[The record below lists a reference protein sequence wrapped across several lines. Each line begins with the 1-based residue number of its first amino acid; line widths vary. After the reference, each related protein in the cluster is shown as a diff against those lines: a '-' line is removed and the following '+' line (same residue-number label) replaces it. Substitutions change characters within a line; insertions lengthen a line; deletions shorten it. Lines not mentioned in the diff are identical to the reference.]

1 MATIQENKVT
11 PEWVDDLYQIEMTD
25 PVMGGADGVAN
36 RQAKQLGARTQWLK
50 KKYEN
55 QEDEFNEYKKSVES
69 ATELKAGITK
79 LTSDIVKHKD
89 DGGYAVTPQAVVDY
103 LASQSAS
110 VKDVNELRNYE
121 SDSLYV
127 NVSGYY
133 ASTPGIGGG
142 LFVADKSDKTSIDNG
157 GTIIVSKNGM
167 RWKRVL
173 SMRNL
178 DITDFG
184 GQAGADKFKSFLAE
198 HYIHLPSFKTR
209 QDFLIS
215 QHDLVWVPDGH
226 VIIAQGLLY
235 RRHAES
241 RYIPDLPGW
250 LPINESFGHFDDTY
264 TESNLPT
271 VVRCRYRTEGG
282 KRWNI
287 TEVINPRPGCVK
299 KILLGAPDGQK
310 KIKLEK
316 LHEYVGSS
324 RSRIL
329 LSCDGWMTP
338 PIDGKATLQ
347 GLQIVDGKVHRDWDT
362 SDYDTN
368 AAAVWLRN
376 GKLKAAKSKDG
387 KSAAKWVEEG
397 AEWTASFA
405 RGPVLVEDGR
415 VVPNADTYLSARAAI
430 GQRADRSLVFLN
442 LEGVSGSYGATLQES
457 AQIMVDEKCVIAI
470 ALDAGG
476 SSQVWYG
483 AAYACP
489 SSDGSFQEGRAIP
502 SAIEI
507 IADIVE
513 PYDTGWVPIPVIDG
527 VKAGSKG
534 QGGAAIAYRQR
545 GGDVELRLDTV
556 YSFKAN
562 TETIIT
568 TEELP
573 KRFRNQ
579 DYRPI
584 RAIACGFGGA
594 VVPWWSG
601 TYISIQPHKDTPYT
615 YGYTE
620 WPMPNSK

>member
-121 SDSLYV
+121 SNSLYV

-142 LFVADKSDKTSIDNG
+142 LFVADESDKTSTDNG

-250 LPINESFGHFDDTY
+250 LPINESFGHFDATY

-299 KILLGAPDGQK
+299 KILLGTPDEQK

-316 LHEYVGSS
+316 LHEYVGKSQ
-324 RSRIL
+324 SRIL
-329 LSCDGWMTP
+329 LSCDGWTTP
-338 PIDGKATLQ
+338 PADGKAALQ
-347 GLQIVDGKVHRDWDT
+347 GLQIVDGKVHRDWET
-362 SDYDTN
+362 SDFDTN

-415 VVPNADTYLSARAAI
+415 VIPNADTYLSARAAI

-457 AQIMVDEKCVIAI
+457 AQIMADEQCVTAI

-483 AAYACP
+483 DSYACP
-489 SSDGSFQEGRAIP
+489 SSDGNFQTGRAIP

-507 IADIVE
+507 IADVVE
-513 PYDTGWVPIPVIDG
+513 PYNTGWLPMSVING
-527 VKAGSKG
+527 LTAGSDG
-534 QGGAAIAYRQR
+534 QDGAAIAYRQV
-545 GGDVELRLDTV
+545 GGDIELRIDAV
-556 YSFKAN
+556 YAFKAGV
-562 TETIIT
+562 ETIVT
-568 TEELP
+568 TEEIP
-573 KRFRNQ
+573 KRYRNQ

-584 RAIACGFGGA
+584 RDIACGFGGA
-594 VVPWWSG
+594 IVPWWSG
-601 TYISIQPHKDTPYT
+601 TYISIKPLSDTPYA
-615 YGYTE
+615 YGYST
-620 WPMPNSK
+620 WHAKNSK

>member
-55 QEDEFNEYKKSVES
+55 QEDEFNKYKKSVES
-69 ATELKAGITK
+69 ATELKAGVTK
-79 LTSDIVKHKD
+79 LTSDIVRHKD

-121 SDSLYV
+121 SNSLYV

-142 LFVADKSDKTSIDNG
+142 LFVADKSDKTSTDNG

-167 RWKRVL
+167 RWKRVS

-178 DITDFG
+178 DIADFG
-184 GQAGADKFKSFLAE
+184 GQSGADKFKSFLAE
-198 HYIHLPSFKTR
+198 HYINLPSFKTR

-215 QHDLVWVPDGH
+215 QHNLVWVPDGH

-271 VVRCRYRTEGG
+271 VVRCRYRAEGE

-299 KILLGAPDGQK
+299 KILLGTPDEQK

-316 LHEYVGSS
+316 LHEYVGKSQ
-324 RSRIL
+324 SRIL
-329 LSCDGWMTP
+329 LSCDGWTTP
-338 PIDGKATLQ
+338 PADGKAALQ
-347 GLQIVDGKVHRDWDT
+347 GLQIVDGKVHRDWAT
-362 SDYDTN
+362 SDFDTN

-376 GKLKAAKSKDG
+376 GKLQAAKSKDG
-387 KSAAKWVEEG
+387 KSAAKWVDEG

-457 AQIMVDEKCVIAI
+457 AQIMADEQCVTAI

-483 AAYACP
+483 DAYACP
-489 SSDGSFQEGRAIP
+489 SSDGNFQTGRAIP

-507 IADIVE
+507 IADVVE
-513 PYDTGWVPIPVIDG
+513 PYNTGWIPVSVING
-527 VKAGSKG
+527 LTAGSDG
-534 QGGAAIAYRQR
+534 QDGAAIAYRQV
-545 GGDVELRLDTV
+545 GGDIELRIDAV
-556 YSFKAN
+556 YGFKAGV
-562 TETIIT
+562 ETIVT
-568 TEELP
+568 TEEIP
-573 KRFRNQ
+573 KRYRNQ

-584 RAIACGFGGA
+584 RDIACGFGGA
-594 VVPWWSG
+594 IVPWWSG
-601 TYISIQPHKDTPYT
+601 TYISIKPLSDTPYA
-615 YGYTE
+615 YGYST
-620 WPMPNSK
+620 WHAKNSK

>member
-55 QEDEFNEYKKSVES
+55 QEDEFNKYKESVAS
-69 ATELKAGITK
+69 ATELKAGVTK

-121 SDSLYV
+121 SNSLYV

-142 LFVADKSDKTSIDNG
+142 LFVADKSDKTSTDNG

-167 RWKRVL
+167 RWKRVS

-184 GQAGADKFKSFLAE
+184 GQTGADKFKSFLAE
-198 HYIHLPSFKTR
+198 NYINLPSFKTR

-215 QHDLVWVPDGH
+215 QHNLVWVPDGH

-299 KILLGAPDGQK
+299 KILLGAPDEQK

-347 GLQIVDGKVHRDWDT
+347 GLQIVDCLGCRRVIT
-362 SDYDTN
+362 GL
-368 AAAVWLRN
+368 VWGCLC
-376 GKLKAAKSKDG
+376 L
-387 KSAAKWVEEG
+387 
-397 AEWTASFA
+397 SF
-405 RGPVLVEDGR
+405 V
-415 VVPNADTYLSARAAI
+415 
-430 GQRADRSLVFLN
+430 
-442 LEGVSGSYGATLQES
+442 
-457 AQIMVDEKCVIAI
+457 
-470 ALDAGG
+470 
-476 SSQVWYG
+476 
-483 AAYACP
+483 
-489 SSDGSFQEGRAIP
+489 
-502 SAIEI
+502 
-507 IADIVE
+507 
-513 PYDTGWVPIPVIDG
+513 GW
-527 VKAGSKG
+527 
-534 QGGAAIAYRQR
+534 
-545 GGDVELRLDTV
+545 
-556 YSFKAN
+556 
-562 TETIIT
+562 
-568 TEELP
+568 
-573 KRFRNQ
+573 
-579 DYRPI
+579 
-584 RAIACGFGGA
+584 
-594 VVPWWSG
+594 
-601 TYISIQPHKDTPYT
+601 
-615 YGYTE
+615 
-620 WPMPNSK
+620 